1 MGLSYHLQLLI
12 FCLPSLLFQISM
24 LSTKDPELNQ
34 TSKENPVVHITEY
47 STALINISWVDSK
60 RKVLNTDTSETGRFS
75 SEGPGTVSGVLAV
88 PQSQVRFSTLN
99 HHLASIS

>member
-34 TSKENPVVHITEY
+34 TSKESPVVHITEY

-60 RKVLNTDTSETGRFS
+60 RKVLHMDTSETGRFS
-75 SEGPGTVSGVLAV
+75 SAGPTSVSGVLAV
-88 PQSQVRFSTLN
+88 PQSQVRL
-99 HHLASIS
+99 